1 MYIAHVDADP
11 MAQELVRRA
20 RDRVAQTA
28 DLIAVDT
35 LRSALSIL
43 ASVPVACVV
52 TELTLRDATGA
63 DVVRRLHGAQP
74 GVPIVVLAKNA
85 ATVEATA
92 PGVPVREWVAKAAA
106 DIDAVAAAIGTVL
119 GHRLLADV
127 ASSDAVAD
135 GPEVARFG
143 GFDFIASAPAM
154 RRMLALI
161 ESAAETD
168 VPVLLEGE
176 TGTGKE
182 ILARALHARSARR
195 QGPLVT
201 QNCGAVAEQLLESE
215 LFGHVRGAFTGA
227 ERDRAGLFLEAGS
240 GTVFLDE
247 IGEASPTVQARLL
260 RVLQHREVKPVGSDR
275 AQRVSARI
283 VAATNRSLAEEVRS
297 RRFRADLYY
306 RLAVFPIVVPP
317 LRQRSADVPRLARY
331 FLDRFACCERRDGL
345 AFSADALGLL
355 TAYHWPGNVRE
366 LEHEVHR
373 LVLTLPRDAVIAPD
387 HLAARIRHHAAVP
400 ANEPLDDMMAR
411 VEIALIR
418 DRLDRFPTKADA
430 ARSLG
435 ITREGLYAKLRRL
448 GIWSPSPT

>member
-1 MYIAHVDADP
+1 MYIVHVDADP
-11 MAQELVRRA
+11 LGHELVRRA
-20 RDRVAQTA
+20 RDRVAQHA

-35 LRSALSIL
+35 LRSALSIVT
-43 ASVPVACVV
+43 SVPVACIVS
-52 TELTLRDATGA
+52 ELVLRDASGD
-63 DVVRRLHGAQP
+63 DVVRRLHAAQP
-74 GVPIVVLAKNA
+74 VAPIIVLSSGEAVPDL
-85 ATVEATA
+85 
-92 PGVPVREWVAKAAA
+92 PVREWLSKSATDTESLAAA
-106 DIDAVAAAIGTVL
+106 LGAAL
-119 GHRLLADV
+119 GQRLLADV
-127 ASSDAVAD
+127 TTHGAVAD
-135 GPEVARFG
+135 GPEVVRFG
-143 GFDFIASAPAM
+143 GFDFIACAPAM
-154 RRMLALI
+154 RRVLGLV

-195 QGPLVT
+195 HAPMVT
-201 QNCGAVAEQLLESE
+201 QNCGAVPEQLLESE

-227 ERDRAGLFLEAGS
+227 ERDRAGLFQEAGN

-275 AQRVSARI
+275 AQRVGARI
-283 VAATNRSLAEEVRS
+283 VAATNRALADEVRAN
-297 RRFRADLYY
+297 RFRADLYY
-306 RLAVFPIVVPP
+306 RLAVFPIAVPP
-317 LRQRSADVPRLARY
+317 LRQRVADIPRLARH
-331 FLDRFACCERRDGL
+331 FLDRLAAAERREPL
-345 AFSADALGLL
+345 AFSREALELL
-355 TAYHWPGNVRE
+355 TAYQWPGNVRE

-373 LVLTLPRDAVIAPD
+373 IVLTLGRDTVVLPD
-387 HLAARIRHHAAVP
+387 HLAIRIRHHAGVP

>member
-11 MAQELVRRA
+11 VTQGLVRRA
-20 RDRVAQTA
+20 RDRVAQHA

-52 TELTLRDATGA
+52 TELALRDAAGA
-63 DVVRRLHGAQP
+63 EVVRRLHGAQP
-74 GVPIVVLAKNA
+74 DVPIVVLAANA
-85 ATVEATA
+85 SSSCASA
-92 PGVPVREWVAKAAA
+92 PGMPVGEWLAKAEA
-106 DIDAVAAAIGTVL
+106 DVDAVSAAIGTALGQRVL
-119 GHRLLADV
+119 AGV
-127 ASSDAVAD
+127 AAGDAVAD
-135 GPEVARFG
+135 GPEVTRFG
-143 GFDFIASAPAM
+143 GQDFIACAPAM
-154 RRMLALI
+154 RRVLALV
-161 ESAAETD
+161 ESAADTD

-195 QGPLVT
+195 QAPLVV

-227 ERDRAGLFLEAGS
+227 ERDRAGLFLEAGG

-283 VAATNRSLAEEVRS
+283 VAATNRSLADEVRS
-297 RRFRADLYY
+297 RRFRADVYY
-306 RLAVFPIVVPP
+306 RLAVFPIAVPA
-317 LRQRSADVPRLARY
+317 LRQRAADIPRLARH
-331 FLDRFACCERRDGL
+331 FLERFSARERRAGL
-345 AFSADALGLL
+345 VFSAEALGLL
-355 TAYHWPGNVRE
+355 STYHWPGNVRE

-373 LVLTLPRDAVIAPD
+373 LVLTVPRDSVITPD
-387 HLAARIRHHAAVP
+387 HLAARIRHHAAPP
-400 ANEPLDDMMAR
+400 ANEPLDDMLAR

-418 DRLDRFPTKADA
+418 ERLERFPTKADA

-448 GIWSPSPT
+448 GIWSSTPS